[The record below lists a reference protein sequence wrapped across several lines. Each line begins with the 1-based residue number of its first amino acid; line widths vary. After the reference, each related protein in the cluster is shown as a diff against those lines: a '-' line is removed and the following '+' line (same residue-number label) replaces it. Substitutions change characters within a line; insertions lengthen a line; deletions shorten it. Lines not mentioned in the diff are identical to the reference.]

1 MSPIVIAGIVAAAV
15 ILFVVIVA
23 VVRGIGVRAL
33 QEADRILLG
42 ERMVLRDGSANL
54 FGVHSRGMGQVRGNG
69 VLSFTDSRLHFLMWL
84 PRRELS
90 IPIRA
95 ISGIE
100 TPESF
105 LGRTVFR
112 PLLQVDFE
120 NEAGEADAAAWLVR
134 DLRAWRDAIERAAEL
149 EE

>member
-1 MSPIVIAGIVAAAV
+1 MSPSVIAGIVAAAV

-33 QEADRILLG
+33 QEADGILLG
-42 ERMVLRDGSANL
+42 ERIVLRNGSANL

-69 VLSFTDSRLHFLMWL
+69 VLSLTDSRLHFLMWL

-95 ISGIE
+95 IEGIE

-105 LGRTVFR
+105 LGKTMFR
-112 PLLQVDFE
+112 PLLQVNFE
-120 NEAGEADAAAWLVR
+120 NEAGEPDAAAWLVR
-134 DLRAWRDAIERAAEL
+134 DLRAWRDAIERAAEI